1 MKSSR
6 KATKLRQPKPK
17 EHGGEQN
24 AAAAQVETNQQGL
37 SLERKIEL
45 EKQRRFTLINEVNRL
60 TAAVKE
66 RQDKLE
72 GLKKVKALQHSEKNT
87 EETEKQYQEIHQL
100 EISLKRM
107 KDRTE
112 EKRKDIAVA
121 RSVSANLNLKS
132 SALDKELKQ
141 RERQLGLMELEKAKK
156 QRCLD
161 LAAAKSKE
169 VQMKNEALEQ
179 RKEMSAE
186 MQKLLAHQKEVQTG
200 LQAMRQSVLIPGNN
214 LAEADVQLL
223 ENGLE
228 DTTDFLD
235 FGEIKQLTE
244 AYLINEDIREK
255 QYILKNLKLDY
266 MILQHSD
273 KAKWQSSD
281 NVTEEGMMEL
291 NKEVH
296 RVEDLRAALKEPQA
310 LLSAAE
316 QKIDAVCLRLNCIPL
331 EELSSMSNK
340 KKIRRIRIQLNSQKT
355 DKSSNQK
362 KVYNMEDDSSESS
375 EDEGW
380 LTREEIKEKSKRLVE
395 AQHTTNTSGNKWEE
409 DADHVK

>member
-24 AAAAQVETNQQGL
+24 AAAGQVETNQQGL

-72 GLKKVKALQHSEKNT
+72 GLKKVIALQHSEKNT

-186 MQKLLAHQKEVQTG
+186 MQKLLAHQKEAQTG

-362 KVYNMEDDSSESS
+362 KVLQFD
-375 EDEGW
+375 
-380 LTREEIKEKSKRLVE
+380 
-395 AQHTTNTSGNKWEE
+395 
-409 DADHVK
+409 